1 MTDLFMIR
9 EADICP
15 TGLYRW
21 WLLRVWDDRL
31 PLLII
36 VMLNPSTADA
46 ERDDPTVLALIHF
59 AKLWGYGGLRIVNL
73 FAWRA
78 SQPAEML
85 KAADPIGDSNGLHIG
100 TAISYAR
107 ETTGRILVAWGN
119 GGHHLDQDER
129 FIARA
134 RSAGVEL
141 VCLGMTQDCSPK
153 HPMARGRHRIP
164 RDQQPIIW
172 RAA

>member
-85 KAADPIGDSNGLHIG
+85 KAADLMAQMTIGS
-100 TAISYAR
+100 AR
-107 ETTGRILVAWGN
+107 LRSLGRPAQSLT
-119 GGHHLDQDER
+119 R
-129 FIARA
+129 
-134 RSAGVEL
+134 
-141 VCLGMTQDCSPK
+141 GM
-153 HPMARGRHRIP
+153 A
-164 RDQQPIIW
+164 
-172 RAA
+172 